1 MLNGH
6 CSQPAAFSQGSFS
19 CAVNSSPAATSSSS
33 SENRGTNRSPLA
45 GAKQRIVTSPS
56 MPLSQLK
63 SASSRPL
70 LNADVSASTSS
81 AMPFGVP
88 RWASRSGSLTGSI
101 SLSSEHFRHP
111 DLRRDSIPSI
121 PRVGPQCHGTH
132 MCLTCALNVVAAAVS
147 TSAVPLPAPIEH
159 PDMMMAALPSPTP
172 PSTPTDEN
180 ELRVRVEEMEMEVES
195 SPSDRRSSSDSVPL
209 HRARQQRAGSS
220 TAVLGGAHI
229 HSQTTAN
236 AAAGPTPV
244 ISVTAAAPNETAVDS
259 APNAA
264 PLQSNDLLQNAGTHL
279 NVAFNFLQFN
289 TSTSTAF
296 SASLHSTPHH
306 STRRTSLTS
315 FLTSSTS
322 TAVPYRIVLHCI
334 PIGSARLALGW
345 IGSDR
350 QVSRVRADP
359 AAAEQAVEVLED
371 LDWCLEQLEAVQ
383 THRSLSE
390 LASSKVRR
398 LASPL
403 LSFPRVPRAALRD
416 SDETSDATHSEHNPI
431 RSRGLSPPFHSI
443 SVHSIPFGFGSDT
456 HAGNDMISLSVGLR
470 NT

>member
-19 CAVNSSPAATSSSS
+19 CAVNSSPAASSSSS

-195 SPSDRRSSSDSVPL
+195 GPSDRRSSSDSVPL

-264 PLQSNDLLQNAGTHL
+264 PLQSNDLLQNAGTHF
-279 NVAFNFLQFN
+279 NVAFNFLQHFN
-289 TSTSTAF
+289 FNRFLRFT
-296 SASLHSTPHH
+296 SLHTTPLDVF
-306 STRRTSLTS
+306 TSLHFTP
-315 FLTSSTS
+315 LQR
-322 TAVPYRIVLHCI
+322 VLQYRIALCCI
-334 PIGSARLALGW
+334 LSARLELDR
-345 IGSDR
+345 IGKCLVCAQIRRR
-350 QVSRVRADP
+350 QSR
-359 AAAEQAVEVLED
+359 
-371 LDWCLEQLEAVQ
+371 
-383 THRSLSE
+383 RSKCSRISTG
-390 LASSKVRR
+390 ASSSSRPCRR
-398 LASPL
+398 TARSRSSPPPKCVASPLLASPL
-403 LSFPRVPRAALRD
+403 VP
-416 SDETSDATHSEHNPI
+416 
-431 RSRGLSPPFHSI
+431 SRPSRCF
-443 SVHSIPFGFGSDT
+443 
-456 HAGNDMISLSVGLR
+456 A
-470 NT
+470 